1 MIFVQ
6 TILPGVYEIELELK
20 HDERGFFART
30 WCQQEFEHHGLS
42 PRTVQCSISFNQ
54 KRGTLRGI
62 HFQEE
67 PHAEDKLIRC
77 TRGAV
82 YDVVL
87 DLRPESRTYK
97 KWIGVTLSGQNYRM
111 VYVPKRCAH
120 GFVTLEDCTEVLYQM
135 SEFYSPDSARGVRW
149 NDPVFQINWPEQPR
163 VISARDR
170 SYPDF
175 ES

>member
-1 MIFVQ
+1 MIFIE

-30 WCQQEFEHHGLS
+30 WCQQEFEHHGLN

-77 TRGAV
+77 TRGAI

-87 DLRPESRTYK
+87 DLRPESRTFK

-135 SEFYSPDSARGVRW
+135 SEFYSPVSARGVRW
-149 NDPVFQINWPEQPR
+149 DDPVFQINWPEQPE
-163 VISARDR
+163 VISVRDR
-170 SYPDF
+170 SYPNF